1 MRHIQSMASALRHP
15 ASDNAVS
22 PFLVIWETTQ
32 ACDLACR
39 HCRASAQPEH
49 DPLAL
54 THSQARQLLEQVRS
68 FSDPPPLF
76 VFTGGDPFKR
86 SDLFELVQ
94 YASDLGL
101 RPAVS
106 PSATPLLTR
115 ENLSRLKEC
124 GARAISLSLDAPGEE
139 AHDAFRGV
147 SGSYALT
154 MQGCSLVRELG
165 LKLQVNST
173 VTRHNLAALPALV
186 RLLVPLELMTWSVFF
201 LVPTGRAQQQDAISP
216 EECEEVMHFLVDASR
231 YLPLKA
237 TEGHHYK
244 RVLLQRQD
252 DPGPDN
258 ELRRELRRL
267 ALEEGWQPRAA
278 ARRKPMHINSGD
290 GFVFISHRGEVFP
303 SGFLPL
309 SAGNVRRLNLVDLYR
324 HSPLFQ
330 LMRNTSDL
338 KGRCGVCEFR
348 SVCGGS
354 RSRAYASTGDPLAE
368 EPLCAYQPEA
378 ACPA

>member
-1 MRHIQSMASALRHP
+1 MASALRRP
-15 ASDNAVS
+15 ASDNSVS

-39 HCRASAQPEH
+39 HCRASAQKEH

-54 THSQARQLLEQVRS
+54 SHSEARTLLEQVRS

-86 SDLFELVQ
+86 TDLFDLVQ
-94 YASDLGL
+94 YGSELGL

-115 ENLSRLKEC
+115 ANLARLKEC
-124 GARAISLSLDAPGEE
+124 GARAISLSLDASQER

-147 SGSYALT
+147 AGSYALT
-154 MQGCSLVRELG
+154 MRGCELVREVG
-165 LKLQVNST
+165 LKLQVNTT
-173 VTRHNLAALPALV
+173 VTRHNLADLPSLV
-186 RLLVPLELMTWSVFF
+186 KLLVPLELMTWSVFF
-201 LVPTGRAQQQDAISP
+201 LVPTGRAQHQDAISA

-244 RVLLQRQD
+244 RVLLQRQNA
-252 DPGPDN
+252 PGPDN
-258 ELRRELRRL
+258 ELRRELRGL
-267 ALEEGWQPRAA
+267 SSAWSPRAA
-278 ARRKPMHINSGD
+278 ARRTPMHINSGD

-309 SAGNVRRLNLVDLYR
+309 SAGNVRRANLVDLYR
-324 HSPLFQ
+324 HSPLFE

-338 KGRCGVCEFR
+338 KGRCGACEFR

-354 RSRAYASTGDPLAE
+354 RSRAYATTGDPLAE